1 MSGTEKDSL
10 PWLVMV
16 HGMSQDRRIFDRQAE
31 VFSDTHRVL
40 ALDLLGHGE
49 ASDAAG
55 PFGHIEFS
63 AHILGQMRAHGV
75 THARFWGTHT
85 GAAVGLY
92 LAATEPPGL
101 IDALVLE
108 APVIPGRNPDVANE
122 MIARVRRVAAE
133 AGMEE
138 ARRVWWEESCWFETM
153 RADPETRRAS
163 EQRRIVEDFKGRPWT
178 DTASPAPVGDFGPAL
193 SRIAIPV
200 LIYNGSLDHRDF
212 LRLAAEIDALT
223 PTSESVL
230 IDGAG
235 GFPAWEDPDQVNQRV
250 KSFLGNL

>member
-1 MSGTEKDSL
+1 MNGSAGDDR

-31 VFSDTHRVL
+31 AFSDTHRIL
-40 ALDLLGHGE
+40 ALDLLGHGA
-49 ASDAAG
+49 ASESGG
-55 PFGHIEFS
+55 PFGHVEFS

-122 MIARVRRVAAE
+122 TIARVRRIAAE

-138 ARRVWWEESCWFETM
+138 ARRVWWEKSCWFETM
-153 RADPETRRAS
+153 RADPEIRRAA
-163 EQRRIVEDFKGRPWT
+163 EQRQIVEGFKGRPWI
-178 DTASPAPVGDFGPAL
+178 DTAAPAPVGEFGPAL
-193 SRIAIPV
+193 TRIAIPV
-200 LIYNGSLDHRDF
+200 LIYNGSLDHEDF
-212 LRLAAEIDALT
+212 LQISTEIAGLLPSCETALI
-223 PTSESVL
+223 E
-230 IDGAG
+230 GAG
-235 GFPAWEDPDQVNQRV
+235 GFPAWEDPESVNQRV
-250 KSFLGNL
+250 TAFLKSL

>member
-1 MSGTEKDSL
+1 MNGSGSDSL

-31 VFSDTHRVL
+31 AFSNTHRIL
-40 ALDLLGHGE
+40 ALDLLGHGA
-49 ASDAAG
+49 ASDASG
-55 PFGHIEFS
+55 PFGHVEFS
-63 AHILGQMRAHGV
+63 NHILGQMRAHGV
-75 THARFWGTHT
+75 AHARFWGTHT

-122 MIARVRRVAAE
+122 TIARVRRIAAE

-153 RADPETRRAS
+153 HADPERRRAV
-163 EQRRIVEDFKGRPWT
+163 EQRRIVEEFKGRPWT
-178 DTASPAPVGDFGPAL
+178 DTTTPIALGDFGPAL
-193 SRIAIPV
+193 ARIAIPV
-200 LIYNGSLDHRDF
+200 LIYNGSLDHEDF
-212 LRLAAEIDALT
+212 LSMSAEIAGLVPACET
-223 PTSESVL
+223 ARIE
-230 IDGAG
+230 GAG
-235 GFPAWEDPDQVNQRV
+235 GFPAWEDSETVNQTV
-250 KSFLGNL
+250 TAFLKSL